1 MSVLNFNQGQT
12 ETLTAQFIASP
23 SGAAVDVPDAKIQ
36 IFGPSGDVFLAASAM
51 THVMTGFYYYDW
63 LIPNSLPVGTY
74 TARYTGT
81 VLGVPTAATEYVMIN
96 AAGTPGVSISSRA
109 MELVAALEVYIACAQ
124 RIPVYNEL
132 ARRVND
138 GYTIFQLTWPRWNLG
153 NHVVFLN
160 NQIITNPDPPA
171 TQRYVLNSDTGTI
184 TFSASRHKTD
194 KIFATYNFRMFSVI
208 EELQF
213 LSDALS
219 QINIE
224 APGTTYSL
232 DNVPDHYVGTLMMG
246 ATKNALK
253 RMLLCLQFQE
263 PSTIFGPGAK
273 DATAAIE
280 RLKENNEKEFT
291 ADKKQIKKMFY
302 PKAGAV
308 VGSVYTM
315 PGGRCLSPD
324 SMSEYIIVNDHKK
337 AFLTLSEAFEMTSM
351 GIDLMVRCDL
361 NGELGFSGVSKI
373 WKTSKKHP
381 LRIESSSGGMIK
393 CSLDHLVFSSG
404 AYVPAGKLSVGDEL
418 TVRDGRR
425 MRASRIIS
433 IDLESK
439 PIQMYD
445 MEVPDSENFF
455 CNGIKCHNSRWFR
468 YMYSSGV

>member
-1 MSVLNFNQGQT
+1 MSDVLNFNQGQT
-12 ETLTAQFIASP
+12 GTLTAQFIASP
-23 SGAAVDVPDAKIQ
+23 SGAAVDVPDAQVQ
-36 IFGPSGDVFLAASAM
+36 IFGPGGDVIVAATSM

-63 LIPNSLPVGTY
+63 LVPTSLPVGTY

-81 VLGVPTAATEYVMIN
+81 VLGVPTAATEYVKIS
-96 AAGTPGVSISSRA
+96 AAGTPGIAISSRA
-109 MELVAALEVYIACAQ
+109 MEMVSALEVYIACAQ

-171 TQRYVLNSDTGTI
+171 IQRYVLNIDTGTI
-184 TFSASRHKTD
+184 TFTNARHKTD
-194 KIFATYNFRMFSVI
+194 KILATYNFRMFSVI

-224 APGTTYSL
+224 APGTTYTL
-232 DNVPDHYVGTLMMG
+232 DNVPDMYVGTLMMG

-273 DATAAIE
+273 DAVAAIE

-291 ADKKQIKKMFY
+291 ADKKQVKKAFY

-315 PGGRCLSPD
+315 PGGR
-324 SMSEYIIVNDHKK
+324 
-337 AFLTLSEAFEMTSM
+337 
-351 GIDLMVRCDL
+351 
-361 NGELGFSGVSKI
+361 
-373 WKTSKKHP
+373 
-381 LRIESSSGGMIK
+381 
-393 CSLDHLVFSSG
+393 
-404 AYVPAGKLSVGDEL
+404 
-418 TVRDGRR
+418 
-425 MRASRIIS
+425 
-433 IDLESK
+433 
-439 PIQMYD
+439 
-445 MEVPDSENFF
+445 
-455 CNGIKCHNSRWFR
+455 SRWFR